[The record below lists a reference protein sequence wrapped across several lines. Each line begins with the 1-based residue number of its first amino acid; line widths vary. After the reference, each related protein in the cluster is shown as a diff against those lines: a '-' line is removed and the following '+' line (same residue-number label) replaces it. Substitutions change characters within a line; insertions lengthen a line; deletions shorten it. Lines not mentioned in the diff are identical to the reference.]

1 MEQLSVMSMH
11 SILCSYGDVFE
22 LDYQMDTDAAI
33 KELKNLTTWISG
45 TNFKS
50 AVNLTGP
57 IEDIGLDAPADVKH
71 ARNQPYNDNIE
82 KCPTIKKFFDRWTEL
97 ARCRVAHLN
106 SGSFFRP
113 HRDAFRLN
121 DQFRIFI
128 PLNNTGVADAMFSH
142 GDQLITTFKP
152 GVPYILNTR
161 KVHGLAC
168 FTDNTYQILLSLYIN
183 EHNMNQISKMLPNC
197 KEH

>member
-1 MEQLSVMSMH
+1 MEVMSMH

-22 LDYQMDTDAAI
+22 LDYQFDTDATI

-50 AVNLTGP
+50 AVNFNGP
-57 IEDIGLDAPADVKH
+57 LDDIGLDSPDKH
-71 ARNQPYNDNIE
+71 LRNQPYNDNIFA
-82 KCPTIKKFFDRWTEL
+82 CPNVMKFFDKWTEL
-97 ARCRVAHLN
+97 ARCRAVHLN
-106 SGSFFRP
+106 AGSFFKP
-113 HRDAFRLN
+113 HRDAFKLN

-128 PLNNTGVADAMFSH
+128 PLNNTSIADAMFSH

-168 FTDNTYQILLSLYIN
+168 FKDDTYQILMSLYIN

-197 KEH
+197 REH